1 MISIFRKG
9 NVKTKN
15 NNKEIELRGL
25 STDTKPQTIDGNSI
39 ENGTAF
45 IEIDT
50 GKIYFYDL
58 TNKTWREI

>member
-1 MISIFRKG
+1 MISIFRKED
-9 NVKTKN
+9 VKTKN

-25 STDTKPQTIDGNSI
+25 STDTKPQTIDGKPI
-39 ENGTAF
+39 ENGTVF

-58 TNKTWREI
+58 TNKTWREM

>member
-1 MISIFRKG
+1 MISIFRKE

-25 STDTKPQTIDGNSI
+25 STDTKPQTINGNSI

-58 TNKTWREI
+58 TNKTWREM